1 MDACGH
7 VKRTDACVMHVSGQQ
22 HNLSTCS
29 DHMMNSCLYL
39 SIFVEM
45 AFKLV
50 WLIQWARVLD
60 DWYCIFFKN
69 KLCILFWVAMVIL
82 KIVWNS
88 TILVEFSGL
97 ENVCAKLVACF
108 WYQPINKMG
117 SNGELVTSL
126 SMSANKK
133 EIVILLA
140 KKSATSAAKKSH
152 VGRYVS
158 CHVIIYIGRYVGCHV
173 ALYVTIS
180 VTFIFVIDIGL
191 GLG

>member
-50 WLIQWARVLD
+50 WLIQWAWVLD

-82 KIVWNS
+82 KMVWNS
-88 TILVEFSGL
+88 LILVEFSGL
-97 ENVCAKLVACF
+97 ENVCAKLVASF
-108 WYQPINKMG
+108 WYRPINKIG
-117 SNGELVTSL
+117 CNGELVTSL
-126 SMSANKK
+126 SMSATKK
-133 EIVILLA
+133 EIVILVA
-140 KKSATSAAKKSH
+140 KKVPRQQPKKSH

-158 CHVIIYIGRYVGCHV
+158 CHIGCHL
-173 ALYVTIS
+173 ALSVTTS
-180 VTFIFVIDIGL
+180 VTFIFVIDIGF